1 MLPAFHAKG
10 SSTQGGDVTVV
21 KSNGIPEKTN
31 KSEVQISFTETFHI
45 LMHDRLERDHL
56 KKSGNWMSDQDE
68 SQPSCEFQVGFPW
81 LKDTRLDIHTRV
93 VRYRIQGRVEEWIK
107 RSLLML

>member
-31 KSEVQISFTETFHI
+31 KSEVQISGSTSVLQNCFTETFHI

-68 SQPSCEFQVGFPW
+68 SQPSCEFQVGFPY
-81 LKDTRLDIHTRV
+81 LILTQV
-93 VRYRIQGRVEEWIK
+93 YPNSQ
-107 RSLLML
+107 